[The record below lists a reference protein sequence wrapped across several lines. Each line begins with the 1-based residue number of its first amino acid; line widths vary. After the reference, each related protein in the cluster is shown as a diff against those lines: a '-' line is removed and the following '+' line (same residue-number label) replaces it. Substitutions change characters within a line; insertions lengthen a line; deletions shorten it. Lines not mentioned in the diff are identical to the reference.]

1 MVKTPETTPAP
12 DLEMIM
18 ENNFDR
24 GCTIK
29 LRDMQLEAEPSALER
44 QRRRSKN
51 SCPQLYEQRV
61 GAHRMRIEAEEKFMR
76 EHGIDPHRAGS
87 ALKFDKLVGAMAK

>member
-1 MVKTPETTPAP
+1 
-12 DLEMIM
+12 MIM

-44 QRRRSKN
+44 QRRRSKKGN
-51 SCPQLYEQRV
+51 HIVSNLIFRHSCPQLYEQRV

>member
-1 MVKTPETTPAP
+1 
-12 DLEMIM
+12 MIM

-44 QRRRSKN
+44 QRRRSKKGN
-51 SCPQLYEQRV
+51 HYEQRV